1 MRYPRLP
8 LTAAWHRS
16 SSSTPE
22 PVGHPVHLVEVA
34 DHPGWHRR
42 CPGRRTPGADDGQD
56 AYGIYAGGTR
66 ACVDRILTSELE
78 ALEVGP
84 DTRMDPGPF

>member
-1 MRYPRLP
+1 
-8 LTAAWHRS
+8 
-16 SSSTPE
+16 
-22 PVGHPVHLVEVA
+22 VVA
-34 DHPGWHRR
+34 
-42 CPGRRTPGADDGQD
+42 TEID
-56 AYGIYAGGTR
+56 AYATYVGGIR